1 MGKKDDDNLAAP
13 EKLQAVVLADSFS
26 KNFRPITLQMPKVL
40 MPLANV
46 PMIEYTLE
54 FLAAGG
60 VKEIFVFCCAHA
72 DEIERYVRESRL
84 ERRLATVKLHVVAS
98 KAPCFSSGK
107 RGQRHSGQRVG
118 AWAVRAVPAE

>member
-1 MGKKDDDNLAAP
+1 MGKKNEDSLAAP
-13 EKLQAVVLADSFS
+13 EQLQAVVLADSFS

-84 ERRLATVKLHVVAS
+84 EKRLATVKLHVVAS
-98 KAPCFSSGK
+98 KAPCFSSGT
-107 RGQRHSGQRVG
+107 RGRWDIGERGRAERG
-118 AWAVRAVPAE
+118 AE